1 MNRCGHLIVAILAV
15 VVASCHR
22 DAGPADPRQT
32 QCDAL
37 CRQKWG
43 KALRDLPTV
52 QLIVLSAHNENIL
65 DEFEEAFSLY
75 HAVRFGQRV
84 QFDRRNV
91 GGGGSRIQQ
100 YLLNVYRATDKAGRG
115 GNPEIDV
122 LWGGG
127 EFPYM
132 DLVRGLPNRGPL
144 LQKLTLA
151 PEVLANIP
159 AEYAGTPLYDR
170 DLRWVGS
177 ALSGFGI
184 LYNKGMLSRCRIA
197 PPRDWQDLGDARF
210 ANLLELADPSQSGS
224 AAAAYRTIAISSP
237 DWPQGWARLM
247 MMLSNARKMDASSGA
262 VADAPPFG
270 EALVVT
276 CIDFYGTMRAMEAP
290 DQLEYF
296 TPAGQS
302 VFTPDPI
309 GILQGAPHPELAQQF
324 VRFVMSTQGQSLWAL
339 PAGAEGGPVRCALGR
354 QPIRRDVYQTCAG
367 KMLPYIVNPYAKGQ
381 LSTLPADARKI
392 DYAVLRELVFAAAV
406 ADHDG
411 LVLRPPRRRRKPR
424 PPTSAPIPLAASQR
438 RHPRRHVRHRQ
449 GPQGQV
455 SPRPTAKRMG
465 RVLPREIR
473 GDGAEP
479 PVVWN

>member
-1 MNRCGHLIVAILAV
+1 MNRCGHLIVVILAV

-91 GGGGSRIQQ
+91 GGGGSSIQQ

-177 ALSGFGI
+177 ALAVLASSTTRAC
-184 LYNKGMLSRCRIA
+184 SRAVASPRRATGRTWATHGSRTFWNWPTRRSPAPPPPRIA
-197 PPRDWQDLGDARF
+197 P
-210 ANLLELADPSQSGS
+210 
-224 AAAAYRTIAISSP
+224 SP
-237 DWPQGWARLM
+237 FP
-247 MMLSNARKMDASSGA
+247 
-262 VADAPPFG
+262 
-270 EALVVT
+270 
-276 CIDFYGTMRAMEAP
+276 
-290 DQLEYF
+290 
-296 TPAGQS
+296 
-302 VFTPDPI
+302 
-309 GILQGAPHPELAQQF
+309 
-324 VRFVMSTQGQSLWAL
+324 
-339 PAGAEGGPVRCALGR
+339 
-354 QPIRRDVYQTCAG
+354 
-367 KMLPYIVNPYAKGQ
+367 
-381 LSTLPADARKI
+381 
-392 DYAVLRELVFAAAV
+392 
-406 ADHDG
+406 
-411 LVLRPPRRRRKPR
+411 
-424 PPTSAPIPLAASQR
+424 PPTGRKA
-438 RHPRRHVRHRQ
+438 
-449 GPQGQV
+449 GP
-455 SPRPTAKRMG
+455 A
-465 RVLPREIR
+465 
-473 GDGAEP
+473 
-479 PVVWN
+479 